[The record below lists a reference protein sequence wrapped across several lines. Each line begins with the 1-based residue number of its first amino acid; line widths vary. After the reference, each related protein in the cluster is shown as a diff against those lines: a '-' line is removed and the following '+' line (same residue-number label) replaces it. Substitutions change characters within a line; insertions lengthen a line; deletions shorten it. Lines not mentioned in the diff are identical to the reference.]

1 MKVVIS
7 QCKYC
12 YGNNQI
18 LIDYPILQK
27 YADKGYY
34 VKYCNDY
41 SDYDSS
47 YWRENSIIVDLTND
61 EIFKLIQELTNY
73 QKLIIGYA
81 DEYDHE
87 NYGIDFYIKIYD
99 DYNE

>member
-7 QCKYC
+7 QCKCC
-12 YGNNQI
+12 YENNQI
-18 LIDYPILQK
+18 LTDYPMLQK

-34 VKYCNDY
+34 VKYYDDY

-61 EIFKLIQELTNY
+61 EIFKLIQELTNH
-73 QKLIIGYA
+73 QELIIGYA
-81 DEYDHE
+81 GKYDYE
-87 NYGIDFYIKIYD
+87 NYGIDFSIKIYD